1 MGWEGDSNRRRC
13 IYPICI
19 YNIYIFI
26 YTYVYIYIFMDDSHC
41 GMAEANTT
49 WESNYPP
56 IKNKKQKQDNR
67 KRATT
72 KIEQS
77 RPQPEY
83 LLW

>member
-1 MGWEGDSNRRRC
+1 
-13 IYPICI
+13 
-19 YNIYIFI
+19 
-26 YTYVYIYIFMDDSHC
+26 MDDSRC
-41 GMAEANTT
+41 GMAETNTT

-56 IKNKKQKQDNR
+56 IKNKKQKQENR

>member
-1 MGWEGDSNRRRC
+1 
-13 IYPICI
+13 
-19 YNIYIFI
+19 
-26 YTYVYIYIFMDDSHC
+26 MDDSRC